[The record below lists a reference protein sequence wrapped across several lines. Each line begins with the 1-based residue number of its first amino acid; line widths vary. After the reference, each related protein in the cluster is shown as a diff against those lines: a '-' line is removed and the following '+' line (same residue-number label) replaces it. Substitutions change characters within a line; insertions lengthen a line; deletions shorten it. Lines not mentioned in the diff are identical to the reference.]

1 LRLILDPKELHV
13 RHLKQTLLSLFSAAL
28 LIGGS
33 AAQAENPIVKLETN
47 VGDVT
52 VLLYADKSPK
62 TVENF
67 LAHVDEGFYKNTIFH
82 RVIDNF
88 MVQGGGFDVDLK
100 QRESGRTVVNESKN
114 RLHNDR
120 GTLAM
125 ARTSDP
131 DSAGSQFF
139 INQRDNPRLDW
150 TPFKPGYTV
159 FGEVISGMR
168 VVDFMASTPTG
179 SAVGSTDKGKMP
191 LQDVPLDPIVL
202 LRVTRISP

>member
-1 LRLILDPKELHV
+1 MTYLNTLVKY
-13 RHLKQTLLSLFSAAL
+13 LLSLTLIVLSSSAL
-28 LIGGS
+28 
-33 AAQAENPIVKLETN
+33 AENPIVKLETSE
-47 VGDVT
+47 GAIT
-52 VLLYADKSPK
+52 VVLFADKAPK

-67 LAHVDEGFYKNTIFH
+67 LAHVDEGFYENTIFH

-100 QRESGRTVVNESKN
+100 QKKTERKVINESKN

-139 INQRDNPRLDW
+139 INQRNNPRLDW

-159 FGEVISGMR
+159 FGEVITGMR
-168 VVDFMASTPTG
+168 IVDFMASTPTG
-179 SAVGSTDKGKMP
+179 NAVGKTDEGQMP
-191 LQDVPLDPIVL
+191 LQNVPLDPIML
-202 LRVTRISP
+202 LRVTRVSP

>member
-1 LRLILDPKELHV
+1 MTTLNTLIKHF
-13 RHLKQTLLSLFSAAL
+13 LSLTLIVLSSSAL
-28 LIGGS
+28 
-33 AAQAENPIVKLETN
+33 AENPIVKLETSE
-47 VGDVT
+47 GDIT
-52 VLLYADKSPK
+52 VVLFADKSPK

-67 LAHVDEGFYKNTIFH
+67 LAHVDEGFYENTVFH
-82 RVIDNF
+82 RIIDNF

-100 QRESGRTVVNESKN
+100 QKKTERKVINESKN

-139 INQRDNPRLDW
+139 INQRNNPRLDW

-159 FGEVISGMR
+159 FGEVITGMR
-168 VVDFMASTPTG
+168 IVDFMASTPTG
-179 SAVGSTDKGKMP
+179 NALGKTDKGQMP
-191 LQDVPLDPIVL
+191 LQNVPLDPIVL
-202 LRVTRISP
+202 LRVTRVSP

>member
-1 LRLILDPKELHV
+1 MINLN
-13 RHLKQTLLSLFSAAL
+13 TLVKHFLSLTLFVLSSSAL
-28 LIGGS
+28 
-33 AAQAENPIVKLETN
+33 AENPIVKLETSE
-47 VGDVT
+47 GDIT
-52 VLLYADKSPK
+52 VVLFADKSPK

-67 LAHVDEGFYKNTIFH
+67 LAHVDEGFYENTVFH
-82 RVIDNF
+82 RIIDNF

-100 QRESGRTVVNESKN
+100 QKKTERKVINESKN

-139 INQRDNPRLDW
+139 INQRNNPRLDW

-159 FGEVISGMR
+159 FGEVITGMR
-168 VVDFMASTPTG
+168 IVDFMASTPTG
-179 SAVGSTDKGKMP
+179 NAVGTTDKGQMP
-191 LQDVPLDPIVL
+191 LQNVPLDPIVL
-202 LRVTRISP
+202 LRVTRVSP

>member
-1 LRLILDPKELHV
+1 MT
-13 RHLKQTLLSLFSAAL
+13 TLNTLVKHFLSLTLIFLSSSAL
-28 LIGGS
+28 
-33 AAQAENPIVKLETN
+33 AENPIVKLETSE
-47 VGDVT
+47 GDIT
-52 VLLYADKSPK
+52 VVLFADKSPK

-67 LAHVDEGFYKNTIFH
+67 LAHVDEGFYENTVFH
-82 RVIDNF
+82 RIIDNF

-100 QRESGRTVVNESKN
+100 QKKTERKVINESKN

-139 INQRDNPRLDW
+139 INQRNNPRLDW

-159 FGEVISGMR
+159 FGQVITGMR
-168 VVDFMASTPTG
+168 IVDFMASTPTG
-179 SAVGSTDKGKMP
+179 NAVGKTDKGQMP
-191 LQDVPLDPIVL
+191 LQNVPLDPIVL
-202 LRVTRISP
+202 LRVTRVSP

>member
-1 LRLILDPKELHV
+1 V
-13 RHLKQTLLSLFSAAL
+13 FSLKQTILSFVTVLLLASSGAL
-28 LIGGS
+28 
-33 AAQAENPIVKLETN
+33 AENPIVKLETN
-47 VGDVT
+47 LGDIT

-67 LAHVDEGFYKNTIFH
+67 LTHVDEGFYENTIFH

-100 QRESGRTVVNESKN
+100 QKDSGRTVANESKN

-120 GTLAM
+120 GTVAM

-139 INQRDNPRLDW
+139 INQRNNPRLDW
-150 TPFKPGYTV
+150 TPFTPGYTV
-159 FGEVISGMR
+159 FGEVINGMR
-168 VVDFMASTPTG
+168 VVDFIASTPTG
-179 SAVGSTDKGKMP
+179 NGMGSTDKGKMP
-191 LQDVPLDPIVL
+191 LQNVPLDPIVL
-202 LRVTRISP
+202 LRVTRVSP

>member
-1 LRLILDPKELHV
+1 MIYVHTLVKL
-13 RHLKQTLLSLFSAAL
+13 LLSLTLIVQSSSALAD
-28 LIGGS
+28 
-33 AAQAENPIVKLETN
+33 NPIVKLETSE
-47 VGDVT
+47 GDIT
-52 VLLYADKSPK
+52 VVLFADKSPK

-67 LAHVDEGFYKNTIFH
+67 LAYVDEGFYENTIFH

-100 QRESGRTVVNESKN
+100 QKKTERTVINESKN

-139 INQRDNPRLDW
+139 INQRNNSRLDW

-159 FGEVISGMR
+159 FGEVITGMR
-168 VVDFMASTPTG
+168 IVDFMASTPTG
-179 SAVGSTDKGKMP
+179 NAVGKRDNVQMP
-191 LQDVPLDPIVL
+191 LQNVPLDPLVL
-202 LRVTRISP
+202 LRVTRVSP

>member
-1 LRLILDPKELHV
+1 MITFNALVKHF
-13 RHLKQTLLSLFSAAL
+13 LSLTLIVLSSSAL
-28 LIGGS
+28 
-33 AAQAENPIVKLETN
+33 AENPIVKLKTSE
-47 VGDVT
+47 GDIT
-52 VLLYADKSPK
+52 VVLFADKSPK

-67 LAHVDEGFYKNTIFH
+67 LAHVDEGFYENTVFH
-82 RVIDNF
+82 RIIDNF

-100 QRESGRTVVNESKN
+100 QKKTERTVINESKN

-139 INQRDNPRLDW
+139 INQRNNPRLDW

-159 FGEVISGMR
+159 FGEVITGMR
-168 VVDFMASTPTG
+168 IVDFMASTPTG
-179 SAVGSTDKGKMP
+179 NAVGKTDKGQMP
-191 LQDVPLDPIVL
+191 LQNVPLDPIVI
-202 LRVTRISP
+202 LRVTRVSP

>member
-1 LRLILDPKELHV
+1 MTYLNTLVQRLLCLAIIV
-13 RHLKQTLLSLFSAAL
+13 LSSSA
-28 LIGGS
+28 I
-33 AAQAENPIVKLETN
+33 AENPIVKLETSE
-47 VGDVT
+47 GAIT
-52 VLLYADKSPK
+52 VVLFADKAPQ

-67 LAHVDEGFYKNTIFH
+67 LAHVDEGFYENTVFH

-100 QRESGRTVVNESKN
+100 QKNTERKVINESKN
-114 RLHNDR
+114 RVHNDR

-139 INQRDNPRLDW
+139 INQRNNPRLDW

-159 FGEVISGMR
+159 FGEVLTGIR
-168 VVDFMASTPTG
+168 IVDFMASTPTG
-179 SAVGSTDKGKMP
+179 NAVGKTDKGQMP
-191 LQDVPLDPIVL
+191 LQNVPLDPIVL
-202 LRVTRISP
+202 LRVTRVSP

>member
-1 LRLILDPKELHV
+1 MTTLTTLVKYFLSLILIV
-13 RHLKQTLLSLFSAAL
+13 LSSSAL
-28 LIGGS
+28 
-33 AAQAENPIVKLETN
+33 AENPIVKLETSE
-47 VGDVT
+47 GDIT
-52 VLLYADKSPK
+52 VVLFADKSPK

-67 LAHVDEGFYKNTIFH
+67 LAHVDEGFYENTVFH
-82 RVIDNF
+82 RIIDNF

-100 QRESGRTVVNESKN
+100 QKKTERKVIDESKN

-139 INQRDNPRLDW
+139 INQRNNPRLDW

-159 FGEVISGMR
+159 FGEVITGMR
-168 VVDFMASTPTG
+168 IVDFMASTPTG
-179 SAVGSTDKGKMP
+179 NAVGKTDKGQMP
-191 LQDVPLDPIVL
+191 LQNVPLDPIVL
-202 LRVTRISP
+202 LRVTRVSP

>member
-1 LRLILDPKELHV
+1 MINLNTLGKHFLRL
-13 RHLKQTLLSLFSAAL
+13 TLVVLSSSAL
-28 LIGGS
+28 
-33 AAQAENPIVKLETN
+33 AENPIVKLETSEGN
-47 VGDVT
+47 IT
-52 VLLYADKSPK
+52 VVLFADKSPK

-67 LAHVDEGFYKNTIFH
+67 LAHVDEGFYENTVFH
-82 RVIDNF
+82 RIIDNF

-100 QRESGRTVVNESKN
+100 QKKTERKVINESKN

-139 INQRDNPRLDW
+139 INQRNTPRLDW

-159 FGEVISGMR
+159 FGEVITGMR
-168 VVDFMASTPTG
+168 IVDLMASTPTG
-179 SAVGSTDKGKMP
+179 NAVGKTDKGQMP
-191 LQDVPLDPIVL
+191 LQNVPLDPIVL
-202 LRVTRISP
+202 LRVTRVSP

>member
-1 LRLILDPKELHV
+1 MINLN
-13 RHLKQTLLSLFSAAL
+13 TLVKHFLSLTLFVLSSSAL
-28 LIGGS
+28 
-33 AAQAENPIVKLETN
+33 AENPIVELETSE
-47 VGDVT
+47 GDIT
-52 VLLYADKSPK
+52 VVLFADKSPK

-67 LAHVDEGFYKNTIFH
+67 LAHVDEGFYENTVFH
-82 RVIDNF
+82 RIIDNF

-100 QRESGRTVVNESKN
+100 QKKTERKVINESKN

-139 INQRDNPRLDW
+139 INQRNNPRLDW

-159 FGEVISGMR
+159 FGEVITGMR
-168 VVDFMASTPTG
+168 IVDFMASTPTG
-179 SAVGSTDKGKMP
+179 NAVGKTDKGQMP
-191 LQDVPLDPIVL
+191 LQNVPLDPIVL
-202 LRVTRISP
+202 LRVTRVSP

>member
-1 LRLILDPKELHV
+1 MFS
-13 RHLKQTLLSLFSAAL
+13 LKQTILSFIAAAF
-28 LIGGS
+28 ITIAGTAS
-33 AAQAENPIVKLETN
+33 AENPIVKLETN
-47 VGDVT
+47 VGDIT
-52 VLLYADKSPK
+52 VLLYADKAPK

-67 LAHVDEGFYKNTIFH
+67 LAHVDDGFYKHTIFH

-100 QRESGRTVVNESKN
+100 QKDSDRTVVNESKN

-139 INQRDNPRLDW
+139 INQRNNPRLDW

-168 VVDFMASTPTG
+168 IVDFMASTPTG
-179 SAVGSTDKGKMP
+179 NAMGSTDKGKMP
-191 LQDVPLDPIVL
+191 LQNVPLDPIVL
-202 LRVTRISP
+202 LRVTRVSK

>member
-1 LRLILDPKELHV
+1 MTTLNTLVKY
-13 RHLKQTLLSLFSAAL
+13 LLSLTLIVLSSSAL
-28 LIGGS
+28 
-33 AAQAENPIVKLETN
+33 AENPIVKLETSE
-47 VGDVT
+47 GDIT
-52 VLLYADKSPK
+52 VVLFADKSPK

-67 LAHVDEGFYKNTIFH
+67 LAHVDEGFYENTVFH
-82 RVIDNF
+82 RIIDNF

-100 QRESGRTVVNESKN
+100 QKKTERKVINESKN

-139 INQRDNPRLDW
+139 INQRNNPRLDW

-159 FGEVISGMR
+159 FGEVITGMR
-168 VVDFMASTPTG
+168 IVDFMASTPTG
-179 SAVGSTDKGKMP
+179 NAVGKTDKGQMP
-191 LQDVPLDPIVL
+191 LQNVPLDPIVL
-202 LRVTRISP
+202 LRVTRVSP

>member
-1 LRLILDPKELHV
+1 MT
-13 RHLKQTLLSLFSAAL
+13 TLNTLVKYFLSLTLIVLSSSAL
-28 LIGGS
+28 
-33 AAQAENPIVKLETN
+33 AENPIVKLETSE
-47 VGDVT
+47 GDIT
-52 VLLYADKSPK
+52 VVLFADKSPK

-67 LAHVDEGFYKNTIFH
+67 LAHVDEGFYENTVFH
-82 RVIDNF
+82 RIIDNF

-100 QRESGRTVVNESKN
+100 RKKTERKVINESKN

-139 INQRDNPRLDW
+139 INQRNNPRLDW

-159 FGEVISGMR
+159 FGEVITGMR
-168 VVDFMASTPTG
+168 IVDFMASTPTG
-179 SAVGSTDKGKMP
+179 NAVGKTDKGQMP
-191 LQDVPLDPIVL
+191 LQNVPLDPIVL
-202 LRVTRISP
+202 LRVTRVSP

>member
-1 LRLILDPKELHV
+1 MT
-13 RHLKQTLLSLFSAAL
+13 TLNTLVKHFLSLTLIVLSSSAL
-28 LIGGS
+28 
-33 AAQAENPIVKLETN
+33 AENPIVKLETSE
-47 VGDVT
+47 GDIT
-52 VLLYADKSPK
+52 VVLFADKSPK

-67 LAHVDEGFYKNTIFH
+67 LAHVDEGFYENTVFH
-82 RVIDNF
+82 RIIDNF

-100 QRESGRTVVNESKN
+100 QKKTERKVINESKN

-139 INQRDNPRLDW
+139 INQRNNPRLDW

-159 FGEVISGMR
+159 FGDVITGMR
-168 VVDFMASTPTG
+168 IVDFMASTPTG
-179 SAVGSTDKGKMP
+179 NAVGKTDKGQMP
-191 LQDVPLDPIVL
+191 LQNVPLDPIVL
-202 LRVTRISP
+202 LRVTRVSP

>member
-1 LRLILDPKELHV
+1 MINLNTLVKHFLSLILIV
-13 RHLKQTLLSLFSAAL
+13 LSSSAL
-28 LIGGS
+28 
-33 AAQAENPIVKLETN
+33 AENPIVKLETSE
-47 VGDVT
+47 GDIT
-52 VLLYADKSPK
+52 VVLFADKSPK

-67 LAHVDEGFYKNTIFH
+67 LAHVDEGFYENTVFH
-82 RVIDNF
+82 RIIDNF

-100 QRESGRTVVNESKN
+100 QKKTERKVINESKN

-139 INQRDNPRLDW
+139 INQRNNPRLDW

-159 FGEVISGMR
+159 FGEVITGMR
-168 VVDFMASTPTG
+168 IVDFMASTPTG
-179 SAVGSTDKGKMP
+179 NAVGKTDKGQMP
-191 LQDVPLDPIVL
+191 LQNVPLDPIVL
-202 LRVTRISP
+202 LRVTRVSP

>member
-1 LRLILDPKELHV
+1 MFSI
-13 RHLKQTLLSLFSAAL
+13 KQTILSFLAAAFISL
-28 LIGGS
+28 S
-33 AAQAENPIVKLETN
+33 CVASAENPIVKLETN
-47 VGDVT
+47 VGDIT
-52 VLLYADKSPK
+52 VLLYEDKAPK

-67 LAHVDEGFYKNTIFH
+67 LAHVDENFYKHTIFH

-88 MVQGGGFDVDLK
+88 MVQGGGFDVDLRQK
-100 QRESGRTVVNESKN
+100 DSGRTVVNESKN

-139 INQRDNPRLDW
+139 INQRNNPRLDW

-168 VVDFMASTPTG
+168 IVDFMASTPTG
-179 SAVGSTDKGKMP
+179 NSTGSTDKGKMP
-191 LQDVPLDPIVL
+191 LQNVPLDPIVL
-202 LRVTRISP
+202 LRVTRVSK

>member
-1 LRLILDPKELHV
+1 MT
-13 RHLKQTLLSLFSAAL
+13 TLNTLVKNFLSLTLIVLSSSAL
-28 LIGGS
+28 
-33 AAQAENPIVKLETN
+33 AENPIVKLETSE
-47 VGDVT
+47 GDIT
-52 VLLYADKSPK
+52 VVLFADKSPK

-67 LAHVDEGFYKNTIFH
+67 LAHVDEGFYENTVFH
-82 RVIDNF
+82 RIIDNF

-100 QRESGRTVVNESKN
+100 QKKTERKVINESKN

-139 INQRDNPRLDW
+139 INQRNNPRLDW

-159 FGEVISGMR
+159 FGEVITGMR
-168 VVDFMASTPTG
+168 IVDFMASTPTG
-179 SAVGSTDKGKMP
+179 NAVGKTDKGQMP
-191 LQDVPLDPIVL
+191 LQNVPLDPIVL
-202 LRVTRISP
+202 LRVTRVSP

>member
-1 LRLILDPKELHV
+1 MT
-13 RHLKQTLLSLFSAAL
+13 TLNTYVKHFLSLTLIVLSSSAL
-28 LIGGS
+28 
-33 AAQAENPIVKLETN
+33 AENPIFKLETSE
-47 VGDVT
+47 GDIT
-52 VLLYADKSPK
+52 LVLFADKSPK

-67 LAHVDEGFYKNTIFH
+67 LAHVDEGFYENTVFH
-82 RVIDNF
+82 RIIDNF

-100 QRESGRTVVNESKN
+100 QKKTERKVINESKN

-139 INQRDNPRLDW
+139 INQRNNPRLDW

-159 FGEVISGMR
+159 FGEVITGMR
-168 VVDFMASTPTG
+168 IVDFMASTPTG
-179 SAVGSTDKGKMP
+179 NAVGKTDKGQMP
-191 LQDVPLDPIVL
+191 LQNVPLDPIVL
-202 LRVTRISP
+202 LRVTRVSP

>member
-1 LRLILDPKELHV
+1 VTTLNTIAKHMLSLILLV
-13 RHLKQTLLSLFSAAL
+13 LSSLAL
-28 LIGGS
+28 
-33 AAQAENPIVKLETN
+33 AENPIVKLETSE
-47 VGDVT
+47 GDIT
-52 VLLYADKSPK
+52 VVLFADKSPK

-67 LAHVDEGFYKNTIFH
+67 LAHVDEGFYENTIFH

-100 QRESGRTVVNESKN
+100 QKKTERKVINESKN
-114 RLHNDR
+114 RVHNDR

-150 TPFKPGYTV
+150 TPFNPGYTV
-159 FGEVISGMR
+159 FGEVITGMR
-168 VVDFMASTPTG
+168 IVDFMASTPTG
-179 SAVGSTDKGKMP
+179 NAVGKTDKGQMP
-191 LQDVPLDPIVL
+191 LQNVPLDPIVL
-202 LRVTRISP
+202 LRVTRVSP